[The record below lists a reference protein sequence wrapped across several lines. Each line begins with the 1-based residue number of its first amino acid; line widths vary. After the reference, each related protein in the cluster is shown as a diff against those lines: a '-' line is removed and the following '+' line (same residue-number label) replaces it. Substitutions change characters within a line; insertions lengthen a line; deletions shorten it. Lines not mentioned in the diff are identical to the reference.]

1 MIVRALVFD
10 GARARLERAAAA
22 PADEPGG
29 TVDLLL
35 RPRRVAISSL
45 DLDAARPGSGFRG
58 VLGHSCVGVVERA
71 IDAASATEAGDGLF
85 AAARKL
91 VGKAAVVSP
100 VIPCGACDLCV
111 RGLPAHC
118 RNAEIVGLK
127 GRDGCLAEALRV
139 PAACCAPAPD
149 GLDDD
154 AAACAAG
161 VAAAMHAAQQAR
173 ADQRSLVTVLGDGR
187 IGLVAAQALARVC
200 PKVRVLGRHEHK
212 TALCERWGVAHRA
225 EQDAGRRAD
234 QDAVVECT
242 GTPEGLA
249 LALAMVRPRGRV
261 VLVSRLRETAGV
273 DLRPAVDLEVEI
285 VGSRGGSIP
294 EALALLRQ
302 GAIDVLSLITRR
314 FRLDDAEQALRAAA
328 DPGQIQVMV
337 EVDEKALRQ
346 EASRHRA

>member
-1 MIVRALVFD
+1 MRALVFD
-10 GARARLERAAAA
+10 GVRARLERAQASPGDAAGA
-22 PADEPGG
+22 S
-29 TVDLLL
+29 VDLLL

-71 IDAASATEAGDGLF
+71 LAAASASGAGDDLL
-85 AAARKL
+85 AAARKM
-91 VGKAAVVSP
+91 VGKTVVVSP
-100 VIPCGACDLCV
+100 VIPCGACDLCL

-127 GRDGCLAEALRV
+127 GRDGCLAEAVRV
-139 PAACCAPAPD
+139 PAGCCAPAPE

-161 VAAAMHAAQQAR
+161 VAAALHAAQQAR

-187 IGLVAAQALARVC
+187 MGLVIAQALARVC
-200 PKVRVLGRHEHK
+200 PKVRVLGRHEHRL
-212 TALCERWGVAHRA
+212 ALCERWGVAHRA
-225 EQDAGRRAD
+225 EREAGRRAD

-242 GTPEGLA
+242 GTAEGLA

-261 VLVSRLRETAGV
+261 VLVSRLREAGAV
-273 DLRPAVDLEVEI
+273 DLRPAVDREAEI

-294 EALALLRQ
+294 EALALLGQ

-314 FRLDDAEQALRAAA
+314 FRLDDAEQALRAAGEA
-328 DPGQIQVMV
+328 SQVQVVV
-337 EVDEKALRQ
+337 EVDEKASRH
-346 EASRHRA
+346 EASGHRA